1 MVPSR
6 WVGARLQD
14 ADHKYTDGAVRASL
28 NRLHAGVSGE
38 AHQRERLCRYIARA
52 AVAEPPL
59 AGRGDASG
67 QGPEEGEGSRTACRY
82 RLEFRELPIAFFE
95 RTTREVP
102 RIERLDHRLQLFQPI
117 LDRRVRARE
126 HRE

>member
-52 AVAEPPL
+52 AVAAPPL
-59 AGRGDASG
+59 AGRGCLLHPSAAADERSSG
-67 QGPEEGEGSRTACRY
+67 DLGVR
-82 RLEFRELPIAFFE
+82 
-95 RTTREVP
+95 
-102 RIERLDHRLQLFQPI
+102 RIL
-117 LDRRVRARE
+117 
-126 HRE
+126 